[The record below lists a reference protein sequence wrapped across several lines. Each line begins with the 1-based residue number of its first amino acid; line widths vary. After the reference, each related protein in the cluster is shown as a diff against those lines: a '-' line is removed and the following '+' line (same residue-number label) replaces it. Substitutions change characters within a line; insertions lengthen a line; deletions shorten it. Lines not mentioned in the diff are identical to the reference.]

1 MHLQDFVPTVLT
13 EGQKLDLTKNWPGYN
28 RVVGEIVGSQGS
40 KYLIKIVTAD
50 GTGKLSVGDTIT
62 IAPNYVKRMPVVA
75 ESDNSDWEFR
85 NIEKLDYVLMSLCR
99 MIIQG
104 QKINSDLGMVAA
116 CVIDNDNRMVFGI
129 NYPNSEGKRVH
140 AERAAIENY
149 TKQYGE
155 IPAGSVIVTTLS
167 PCTDSEMHERHGDSC
182 SDLISH
188 TNVHK
193 VYCGYQDPSQQD
205 TDRDYNLMVTDND
218 QLRSLCKD
226 FADTFLDEGRKR
238 KRKSKA
244 SPYYVG
250 YAWNNTDSTEGGDAG
265 GIGENFA
272 DGKKPGRKGLA
283 KRSGVD
289 CKQSVTKL
297 RDIAAHSS
305 GERQRMAHW
314 CANMKSGKKK

>member
-1 MHLQDFVPTVLT
+1 MTKSINEKWSDKYKRSINCSNPKGFS
-13 EGQKLDLTKNWPGYN
+13 QKAHCAGRKKTNED
-28 RVVGEIVGSQGS
+28 S
-40 KYLIKIVTAD
+40 
-50 GTGKLSVGDTIT
+50 
-62 IAPNYVKRMPVVA
+62 
-75 ESDNSDWEFR
+75 SDWEFK
-85 NIEKLDYVLMSLCR
+85 NIDKLDYILMSLCK
-99 MIIQG
+99 MIVQA

-116 CVIDNDNRMVFGI
+116 CVIDTQDRRVMGI
-129 NYPNSEGKRVH
+129 NYPDSEGKRVH

-155 IPAGSVIVTTLS
+155 IPEGSIIVTTLS
-167 PCTDSEMHERHGDSC
+167 PCTDDEMHERHGDSC
-182 SDLISH
+182 ASLISN

-205 TDRDYNLMVTDND
+205 VDRDYNLMVTEN
-218 QLRSLCKD
+218 QKMQALCKE

-238 KRKSKA
+238 KKKTKSLT

-250 YAWNNTDSTEGGDAG
+250 YGWYGHNDSTEAGDAG

-283 KRSGVD
+283 KRVGVN
-289 CKQSVTKL
+289 CKQPVSKL
-297 RDIAAHSS
+297 RSIAKNST
-305 GERQRMAHW
+305 GEKQRMAHW

>member
-1 MHLQDFVPTVLT
+1 MTKSINEKWSDKYKRSINCSNPKGFS
-13 EGQKLDLTKNWPGYN
+13 QKAHCAGRKKTNED
-28 RVVGEIVGSQGS
+28 S
-40 KYLIKIVTAD
+40 
-50 GTGKLSVGDTIT
+50 
-62 IAPNYVKRMPVVA
+62 
-75 ESDNSDWEFR
+75 SDWAFK
-85 NIEKLDYVLMSLCR
+85 NIDKLDYVLMSLCK
-99 MIIQG
+99 MIVQA

-116 CVIDNDNRMVFGI
+116 CVIDTQDRRVMGI
-129 NYPNSEGKRVH
+129 NYPDSEGKRVH

-155 IPAGSVIVTTLS
+155 IPEGSIIVTTLS
-167 PCTDSEMHERHGDSC
+167 PCTDEEMHERHGDSC
-182 SDLISH
+182 ASLISN

-205 TDRDYNLMVTDND
+205 VNRDYNLMVTEN
-218 QLRSLCKD
+218 QKMQALCKD

-238 KRKSKA
+238 KKKTKSLT

-250 YAWNNTDSTEGGDAG
+250 YGWYDHNDSIEAGDAG

-283 KRSGVD
+283 KRVGVN
-289 CKQSVTKL
+289 CKQPVSKL
-297 RDIAAHSS
+297 RSIAKNST
-305 GERQRMAHW
+305 GEKQRMAHW